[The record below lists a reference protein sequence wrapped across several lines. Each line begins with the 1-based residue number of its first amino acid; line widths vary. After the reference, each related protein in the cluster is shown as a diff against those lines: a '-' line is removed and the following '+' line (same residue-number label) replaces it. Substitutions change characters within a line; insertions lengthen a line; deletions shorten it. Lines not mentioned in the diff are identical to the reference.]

1 MLPYNGDFMEFLDNI
16 MEFLWSFL
24 YHIVESE
31 WSLEILIQNFD
42 TTMWSFRAVSL
53 PDSGVFLFN
62 FNTIKWNSSGVLQN
76 LEIGN
81 QVLPSTC

>member
-24 YHIVESE
+24 YHIVESV
-31 WSLEILIQNFD
+31 WSLEIHIQNFD
-42 TTMWSFRAVSL
+42 TTMWSFQGVSL

-62 FNTIKWNSSGVLQN
+62 FNTIKWNFSGVL
-76 LEIGN
+76 LVCEEY
-81 QVLPSTC
+81 